1 LALRWIGAKRP
12 VQHKVMQEDGTV
24 TVYLDNAATSYPK
37 PEVVYTAMD
46 HYGRTVAGSPGRAE
60 HQGAAEATRV
70 VNEAR
75 GQLARLFNAPDPS
88 RVVFTANATHAL
100 NLALK
105 GLLRP
110 GDHVV
115 TSSVEHNAVWRP
127 LKALEREGVELS
139 AVACTPT
146 GLLDPASVAAALRRN
161 TRLIVVT
168 HGSNVLGTV
177 LPISEL
183 GEVAHRHGLPLLVD
197 AAQTAGVYPIDVEAM
212 GVDLLAFTGH
222 KGLLGP
228 TGTGGLVLGSG
239 IDLEPLLLGG
249 TGGDSS
255 LESMPPGMPEHLEA
269 GTLNGVGIAGLSA
282 GVGFLLEKGVES
294 VRRHEV
300 ELTAHLLEGL
310 AALEGVTVYGPPDP
324 EARTAVVS
332 INLEGCEPEQV
343 SRVLDE
349 VYDVAT
355 RAGLHCAPQAHR
367 TMGTLERGA
376 LRLSAGYFTTHKEID
391 YLLGCL
397 REILAA

>member
-1 LALRWIGAKRP
+1 MDRCMEA
-12 VQHKVMQEDGTV
+12 DV
-24 TVYLDNAATSYPK
+24 TVYLDNAATSFPK
-37 PEVVYTAMD
+37 PEVVHVAMD
-46 HYGRTVAGSPGRAE
+46 SYSRTVAGSPGRSE

-70 VNEAR
+70 VMEAR
-75 GQLARLFNAPDPS
+75 VRLARLFNFPDPS
-88 RVVFTANATHAL
+88 RIVFTANATHAI

-105 GLLRP
+105 GLLKP

-115 TSSVEHNAVWRP
+115 TSGVEHNAVWRP
-127 LKALEREGVELS
+127 LKRLERQGVEVT
-139 AVACTPT
+139 AVPCTST
-146 GLLDPASVAAALRRN
+146 GLLDPVDVEAALRPS
-161 TRLIVVT
+161 TRLILTT
-168 HGSNVLGTV
+168 HASNVLGTL
-177 LPISEL
+177 LPISDLAEL
-183 GEVAHRHGLPLLVD
+183 ARRHGLTLMVD
-197 AAQTAGVYPIDVEAM
+197 AAQTAGVYPIDVEGM
-212 GVDLLAFTGH
+212 GVELLAFTGH

-228 TGTGGLVLGSG
+228 TGTGGLLVGEG
-239 IDLEPLLLGG
+239 VDLEPLVEGG

-255 LESMPPGMPEHLEA
+255 LETMPLSLPEHLEA

-282 GVGFLLEKGVES
+282 GVGFLLEEGVER

-332 INLEGCEPEQV
+332 INLDGYEPEQV
-343 SRVLDE
+343 GRALDE

-376 LRLSAGYFTTHKEID
+376 LRVSPGYFTTHDEID
-391 YLLGCL
+391 YLLRSL
-397 REILAA
+397 AEILAA